1 MARTF
6 RSAFSHALA
15 RDGLSLDAI
24 AAGTSIARPT
34 LERVLAEPDAMLS
47 LRDAETIAEFLGSSL
62 AEFLE
67 APEQSDP
74 IEIARLYSQLP
85 EPLKDRFQAC
95 RPEPPAPSD
104 PSDPESP

>member
-15 RDGLSLDAI
+15 SSGLSIDTI
-24 AAGTSIARPT
+24 AAGTSVARPN
-34 LERVLAEPDAMLS
+34 LERVLSEPGAMLPI
-47 LRDAETIAEFLGSSL
+47 RDAETVAKFLGSSL

-95 RPEPPAPSD
+95 RPELSAPSD